1 MFLFDK
7 IILFTIAYI
16 AIIFAITLYFLSL
29 KNADSK
35 RILGHYM
42 IINSIYYIINFLYY
56 NKYFD
61 IVSHIYYGIIPLIML
76 IQPFFFFYIKSLTSS
91 TFKCSPKRFYHFLPS
106 AIVLLMNIFLYS
118 FLDSSERLQ
127 LLSFTGG
134 SENKI
139 LNFYFLLHKEGYH
152 ILLSI
157 QALIYFGMIIFNIYK
172 HKKQLTTDFSNT
184 EGINLNWIITLLIIF
199 ISIST
204 LHEVLGNIDKV
215 VINVETRLNYN
226 IFYMLTISFIGIGGI
241 IQKEIYI
248 KEKPKAK
255 NLKQADEK
263 KYKNSS
269 LNNDIKKTLINNLKE
284 YIEKEKPYL
293 NNNLRID
300 NLSQALNT
308 NRQYLSQIINETYN
322 QNFYTLINTYR
333 VKEAKKMFLDEK
345 HKQLSIMGVANS
357 VGFNSKSTFNTLFK
371 KYTGLTPSEFINKN
385 SL

>member
-7 IILFTIAYI
+7 IILFAIAYI
-16 AIIFAITLYFLSL
+16 AITFAVTLYFLSL

-157 QALIYFGMIIFNIYK
+157 QALIYFGMIVFSIYK
-172 HKKQLTTDFSNT
+172 HKKQLSTDFSNT
-184 EGINLNWIITLLIIF
+184 EGINLNWIIALLIIF
-199 ISIST
+199 LSISI
-204 LHEVLGNIDKV
+204 LHEVLGNIDK
-215 VINVETRLNYN
+215 IIFNVETRLNYN
-226 IFYMLTISFIGIGGI
+226 IFYMIIISFIGIGGI

-248 KEKPKAK
+248 KEKPEAK
-255 NLKQADEK
+255 NLKQVDDK

-269 LNNDIKKTLINNLKE
+269 LNDDVKKSLINNLKE

-300 NLSQALNT
+300 DLSQALDT

-322 QNFYTLINTYR
+322 KNFYTLINTYR
-333 VKEAKKMFLDEK
+333 VNEAKKMFLDEK
-345 HKQLSIMGVANS
+345 YKQLSIMGVANS

-385 SL
+385 I